1 MTGTRCDDHEV
12 TSPRPGPRPGDDA
25 DPPAE
30 PASAPANTARPPSG
44 HAGPPARPDPA
55 GAPTLVVVD
64 HLARRIRRPID
75 LLRAVTTLLG
85 IALLVGIGLLAHA
98 TAAGVEIDAVGAGRR
113 LPHALLSALGVAATL
128 ALLLLPVALAIR
140 QLSRRRP
147 RQLAEAILTAGAA
160 IIVVALVNAA
170 LHTSAAAQL
179 YDAIAASS
187 RAARR
192 TGPLDGYLA
201 GLAAYATMLRLTGP
215 SIWRT
220 GLWLA
225 VGVYGV
231 ASLAE
236 SKATVLS
243 LLITLLL
250 GRAIG
255 LGVRYALGSWS
266 QRPTAEQ
273 IAAALYSAGQA
284 IAAMRRADHE
294 GTESR
299 LYHAVTPDGDNLDIR
314 VFDRDQEAA
323 GAPYRLYRW
332 LRLQGQARRG
342 MPVSL
347 ERTAERQALLSYATD
362 EAGVRT
368 PRLRALA
375 RVGPDAIAFAQDRP
389 EGTTLAQLAD
399 GHPTGGQSTD
409 GHPTNSKPTE
419 SHPTESQITD
429 SRSTESQATE
439 GHPTGSHATD
449 GHPTESQSTD
459 SHPTD
464 GHPTDGQI
472 TDEQMMRVWAA
483 VLKLHAHRV
492 THRAL
497 TADRILFGD
506 DGEVVLLDPVLGDV
520 AATDLQLHLDVA
532 QLLAELA
539 LLVGPDRTTS
549 VARQAVGA
557 DELFA
562 VAPLLQPIVLYRSTR
577 TALRRRK
584 DVLPA
589 LQKEL
594 LATAPDE
601 EAPPVRLERVRP
613 RTVVTLIAGLAA
625 GYLLLGQLGRV
636 SLLST
641 LRSADWRWT
650 LPALALSALTYVGA
664 TWSLAGYVPTR
675 LRFAPLALA
684 QLAGSFVTL
693 VTPAAVGGAALNIRY
708 LQRRKIAP
716 AVAAASVGL
725 SQVVGFVLH
734 LTLLVVFA
742 AITGSES
749 PSLRPPTW
757 VYFVIAALVVIV
769 LAVFAIPAGRRLV
782 RARLAPTLSQVIPQ
796 LLTVIQHP
804 RKLAEGIGGALLLT
818 ASYILCLAACIR
830 ALGGSVPIETTAV
843 VYLTGSA
850 LGSAVPTP
858 GGLGAVEAA
867 LSAGLTAAGL
877 PGATAVSAVLL
888 YRTLTFWLPVPL
900 GWGAFNYLERHKY
913 L

>member
-1 MTGTRCDDHEV
+1 
-12 TSPRPGPRPGDDA
+12 
-25 DPPAE
+25 
-30 PASAPANTARPPSG
+30 
-44 HAGPPARPDPA
+44 
-55 GAPTLVVVD
+55 
-64 HLARRIRRPID
+64 
-75 LLRAVTTLLG
+75 
-85 IALLVGIGLLAHA
+85 
-98 TAAGVEIDAVGAGRR
+98 
-113 LPHALLSALGVAATL
+113 
-128 ALLLLPVALAIR
+128 
-140 QLSRRRP
+140 
-147 RQLAEAILTAGAA
+147 
-160 IIVVALVNAA
+160 
-170 LHTSAAAQL
+170 
-179 YDAIAASS
+179 
-187 RAARR
+187 
-192 TGPLDGYLA
+192 
-201 GLAAYATMLRLTGP
+201 
-215 SIWRT
+215 
-220 GLWLA
+220 
-225 VGVYGV
+225 
-231 ASLAE
+231 
-236 SKATVLS
+236 
-243 LLITLLL
+243 
-250 GRAIG
+250 
-255 LGVRYALGSWS
+255 
-266 QRPTAEQ
+266 
-273 IAAALYSAGQA
+273 
-284 IAAMRRADHE
+284 MRRADRE

-347 ERTAERQALLSYATD
+347 ERTAERQALLSYAAD

-375 RVGPDAIAFAQDRP
+375 RVGPDAIAFAQDHP
-389 EGTTLAQLAD
+389 EGTTLAELAD
-399 GHPTGGQSTD
+399 GQ
-409 GHPTNSKPTE
+409 
-419 SHPTESQITD
+419 
-429 SRSTESQATE
+429 
-439 GHPTGSHATD
+439 ATD
-449 GHPTESQSTD
+449 GQPTNAE
-459 SHPTD
+459 PTD
-464 GHPTDGQI
+464 GHPTDGQGTDGKI
-472 TDEQMMRVWAA
+472 TDEQLMRVWAA

-497 TADRILFGD
+497 TADRILFND

-549 VARQAVGA
+549 VAKRAVGSE
-557 DELFA
+557 ELFA

-584 DVLPA
+584 DVLPE

-594 LATAPDE
+594 LATAPDGD
-601 EAPPVRLERVRP
+601 APTVRLERVRP
-613 RTVVTLIAGLAA
+613 RTIVTLIASLAA

-636 SLLST
+636 SLVST

-664 TWSLAGYVPTR
+664 AWSLSGYVPGR

-693 VTPAAVGGAALNIRY
+693 VKPAAEGGAALNIRY

-734 LTLLVVFA
+734 LALLVIFV

-749 PSLRPPTW
+749 PSFRPPTW

-769 LAVFAIPAGRRLV
+769 AVVFAIPAGRRLV
-782 RARLAPTLSQVIPQ
+782 RARLAPTLNQVVPQ
-796 LLTVIQHP
+796 LLTVVQHP

-818 ASYILCLAACIR
+818 ASYILCLAACVR
-830 ALGGSVPIETTAV
+830 ALGGSVPIESTAV

-888 YRTLTFWLPVPL
+888 FRTITFWLPVPL
-900 GWGAFNYLERHKY
+900 GWGAFNYLERRHY